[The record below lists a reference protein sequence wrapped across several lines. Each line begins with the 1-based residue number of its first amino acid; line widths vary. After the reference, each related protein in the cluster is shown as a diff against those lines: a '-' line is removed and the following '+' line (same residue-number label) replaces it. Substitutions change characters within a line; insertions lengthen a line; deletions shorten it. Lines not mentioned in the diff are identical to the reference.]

1 MASKANPMKSQK
13 GYSHN
18 GSGKGDLDIWC
29 FLGEAL
35 WQEEE
40 SGEEKEIMQ
49 LSLWFQTPF
58 LSTLNSMIE
67 FSIKLLQWVLVGAP
81 LKHVCMF

>member
-1 MASKANPMKSQK
+1 MESQK

-18 GSGKGDLDIWC
+18 GSGREDLDIWC

-40 SGEEKEIMQ
+40 TGEEEKGIMLQ
-49 LSLWFQTPF
+49 LSPWFQTPF

-67 FSIKLLQWVLVGAP
+67 FSIKLLQWV
-81 LKHVCMF
+81 